1 MTKVELEL
9 RVEELEKELN
19 ETKEQ
24 VSILSDAK
32 VQNKKYVEDIFLKNK
47 ENKKLNELVA
57 EKTKNL
63 SELGSKYNEL
73 ATLFDEYVKTFEENV
88 KINELFLSNIKRARE
103 LMNIKIT
110 AFNGR
115 EGEKE

>member
-9 RVEELEKELN
+9 RVEELEKQLQEKEKEVSLLKD
-19 ETKEQ
+19 TK
-24 VSILSDAK
+24 A
-32 VQNKKYVEDIFLKNK
+32 QNKTYVEEIYHKNK
-47 ENKKLNELVA
+47 EIKKLTASLE
-57 EKTKNL
+57 EKVKTS
-63 SELGSKYNEL
+63 SELGSKFNEL
-73 ATLFDEYVKTFEENV
+73 AALFDEYMKTFEDSIN
-88 KINELFLSNIKRARE
+88 INELFLRNIKRGRE

>member
-9 RVEELEKELN
+9 RVEELEKQLE
-19 ETKEQ
+19 EKEKE
-24 VSILSDAK
+24 VSLLKDAK
-32 VQNKKYVEDIFLKNK
+32 TQNKTYVEEIYHKNK
-47 ENKKLNELVA
+47 EMNKLKQSLDQKVKSSN
-57 EKTKNL
+57 
-63 SELGSKYNEL
+63 ELGSKFNEL
-73 ATLFDEYVKTFEENV
+73 AALFDEYMKTFEDNIN
-88 KINELFLSNIKRARE
+88 INELFLRNIKRARE